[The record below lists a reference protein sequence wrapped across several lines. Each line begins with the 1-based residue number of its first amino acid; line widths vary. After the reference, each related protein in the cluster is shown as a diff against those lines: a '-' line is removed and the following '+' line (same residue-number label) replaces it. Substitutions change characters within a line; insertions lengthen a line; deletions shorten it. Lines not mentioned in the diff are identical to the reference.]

1 MPSKY
6 RQIIQHIYENFSNSI
21 ICKDHF
27 QKGRRGRARMVV
39 RCVVVPILVY
49 K

>member
-39 RCVVVPILVY
+39 RSVVVPILVY

>member
-1 MPSKY
+1 MTSKY

-39 RCVVVPILVY
+39 RWKRWRPGRAE
-49 K
+49 